1 MNEWAEL
8 ALAGSQGCCGF
19 YWLRATP
26 GQLRVYPRHALSPA
40 EQSREEPVGANSQVS
55 VLSPKPRAFAYR
67 ALSAGSKVVM
77 HCSLVTAS
85 AFSHLHGNELTR
97 SCMVVGRIV
106 KNEFAAS
113 SPELAALHQG
123 GRVARRLST
132 VSPWATRTTSW
143 PRTNTSCCTATRT
156 GGG

>member
-1 MNEWAEL
+1 M
-8 ALAGSQGCCGF
+8 
-19 YWLRATP
+19 
-26 GQLRVYPRHALSPA
+26 
-40 EQSREEPVGANSQVS
+40 GANSQVS

-132 VSPWATRTTSW
+132 VSPLHGNRGSW
-143 PRTNTSCCTATRT
+143 PTAGLSRCSFPICNFSFLCWN
-156 GGG
+156 